1 MGWRF
6 SQLLYWL
13 EGPCLAVLGGQE
25 DKDSATIPGWGQALG
40 QTLAQP
46 WSRLTAA
53 GMDHAA
59 EAETEMSPVVGS
71 IFSFLV
77 NEHPTPLIWKLP
89 AEFTYRILTFTE
101 IKCTDAVVAYQSR
114 WEIWQTHFYSGI
126 AGAWLKVLAL
136 ATVFWNCLT
145 LWSSLHRIASVLW
158 CWKGEDSI
166 YFWNIIK

>member
-89 AEFTYRILTFTE
+89 AEFTYWILTFTE
-101 IKCTDAVVAYQSR
+101 IKCTDRVVAYQSR
-114 WEIWQTHFYSGI
+114 WETHNRDLTNPLLLWYCRSLTESIGSCQYI
-126 AGAWLKVLAL
+126 LKLPYFMIF
-136 ATVFWNCLT
+136 TSQNCLCP
-145 LWSSLHRIASVLW
+145 LIL
-158 CWKGEDSI
+158 KGRR
-166 YFWNIIK
+166 